1 MSKIQHDV
9 LVALKQEPRQCPAD
23 RWTIWAR
30 SISDRHER
38 IAARQ
43 GVLIMTL
50 AHPFRMFTSI
60 NQRLERFALGLFPR
74 IRISIGPILQNMVGP
89 QFPSVPLV
97 QQALAFPRVTVL
109 ENRAMLEGHAAA
121 AVSDQHRPESRFLLP
136 ASMDFAT
143 GPAGLITSHDA
154 AESSV
159 TAEKRRALQD
169 FSQSPLRRLFARFHT
184 WDPGVVLKKMIF
196 ENESPG
202 ITQSVVHKHLR
213 VEQRKRE
220 NMVVRRQA
228 ISGASAEDHRIEAEA
243 QFASTAKTRGR
254 SWPEKSPEINVEQLT
269 EQVIRR
275 IDHRITAYRERL
287 GRAY

>member
-9 LVALKQEPRQCPAD
+9 LVALIPEARQCPAD

-30 SISDRHER
+30 SMGDRHER

-50 AHPFRMFTSI
+50 AYPFRMFTSI
-60 NQRLERFALGLFPR
+60 NQRLEKFALGLFPR
-74 IRISIGPILQNMVGP
+74 IQVSIGPILQNMARSQMASLP
-89 QFPSVPLV
+89 AA

-109 ENRAMLEGHAAA
+109 ENRVMLEGRAP
-121 AVSDQHRPESRFLLP
+121 AVNDRHQPQPGFLLP
-136 ASMDFAT
+136 ASMAFAT
-143 GPAGLITSHDA
+143 GPAGLIKSHDA
-154 AESSV
+154 AESGV
-159 TAEKRRALQD
+159 IAEESRALQD
-169 FSQSPLRRLFARFHT
+169 FSNSPLRRIFARFHA
-184 WDPGVVLKKMIF
+184 WDPGVVLKNMIF

-202 ITQSVVHKHLR
+202 ITQRVVQKHLR

-220 NMVVRRQA
+220 DMVVRRQA
-228 ISGASAEDHRIEAEA
+228 ISGASADEHRIEAEA

-269 EQVIRR
+269 EQVIRK